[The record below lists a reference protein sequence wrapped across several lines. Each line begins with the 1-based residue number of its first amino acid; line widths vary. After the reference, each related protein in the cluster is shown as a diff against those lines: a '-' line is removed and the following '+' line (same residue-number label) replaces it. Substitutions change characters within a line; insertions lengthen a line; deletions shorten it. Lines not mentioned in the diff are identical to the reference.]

1 MEQYSM
7 STLNELLA
15 DPCSAIQNRETGQE
29 MALKMLMNVFSKPI
43 LAKRALREI
52 KLLRHLHCHENV
64 RPYLPLFRSRSIL
77 LSGGLYFR
85 YSSSFRRLIT
95 RLQRF
100 VKWTFQMLQISTLSF
115 WWKT

>member
-7 STLNELLA
+7 YTLIELLA

-52 KLLRHLHCHENV
+52 KLLRHLHYHENV
-64 RPYLPLFRSRSIL
+64 RPHLPLFRYPNVHL
-77 LSGGLYFR
+77 VFLSGG
-85 YSSSFRRLIT
+85 
-95 RLQRF
+95 RF
-100 VKWTFQMLQISTLSF
+100 FTLVIPHASED
-115 WWKT
+115 